1 MSNHKSGMWIRHIV
15 LAPSRRWSYDKQFC
29 RIGFSY
35 SYFEKM
41 LLYQTKQKFTQ
52 QNLCGRY
59 VYTLVVLIFMQ
70 KLNKTKNFLDEDI
83 RFNPTDLHA
92 PNYHIMGVDLRN
104 VDEVANKLKQAEV
117 DFTVPTIF
125 LAECVLVYIEAQ
137 NCTNLLKWFSSQ
149 FQTAVFVIYEQ
160 VQLIQ

>member
-35 SYFEKM
+35 SYFEKV

-59 VYTLVVLIFMQ
+59 V
-70 KLNKTKNFLDEDI
+70 NSC
-83 RFNPTDLHA
+83 
-92 PNYHIMGVDLRN
+92 G
-104 VDEVANKLKQAEV
+104 ANIHVKIKQN
-117 DFTVPTIF
+117 
-125 LAECVLVYIEAQ
+125 Q
-137 NCTNLLKWFSSQ
+137 NIS
-149 FQTAVFVIYEQ
+149 
-160 VQLIQ
+160 